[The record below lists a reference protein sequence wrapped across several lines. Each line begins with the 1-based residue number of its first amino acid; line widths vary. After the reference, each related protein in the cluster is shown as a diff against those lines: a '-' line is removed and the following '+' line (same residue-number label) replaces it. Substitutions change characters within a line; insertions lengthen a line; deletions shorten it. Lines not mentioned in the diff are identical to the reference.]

1 MLKKMQSSHQHL
13 FYPDL
18 KFRRLKEKNL
28 FKDLNHGVCMSM
40 PVGTCNLFAKMGW
53 ECGGKRECP
62 EVRGKVGAVTLQSQ
76 GKVERWRAGEM
87 WAFLWKGAHRALTTP
102 NVILMIT
109 LSSVF
114 CYPYNTDQGTQRRL
128 VFFQI
133 FFFLL
138 LKGQY
143 VQQQVFMS
151 WGMIMAFKIIC
162 LEDEED
168 GGRPCPL

>member
-1 MLKKMQSSHQHL
+1 
-13 FYPDL
+13 
-18 KFRRLKEKNL
+18 
-28 FKDLNHGVCMSM
+28 MSLL
-40 PVGTCNLFAKMGW
+40 VKGC
-53 ECGGKRECP
+53 
-62 EVRGKVGAVTLQSQ
+62 SQ
-76 GKVERWRAGEM
+76 GTHYAKCHPHDNPVQCV
-87 WAFLWKGAHRALTTP
+87 L
-102 NVILMIT
+102 
-109 LSSVF
+109 LSIQYRPGDSEKISLL
-114 CYPYNTDQGTQRRL
+114 PD
-128 VFFQI
+128 